1 MVGERVGEAVV
12 GWGITTKV
20 VAHVE
25 VVPSVVVVVHIVT
38 VVGCWVVVGVRVVRF
53 GMVVGAVVERFRVVD
68 RRWRAIVDHV
78 VDRREDVRLV
88 VAVAMTNWARTKAE
102 GCWSSWTWANRA
114 RTNSR
119 TRSSCNWTNRPK
131 APLTKTPRTKSSKSI
146 RSKAGWSSEEAISG
160 NTYRHI

>member
-53 GMVVGAVVERFRVVD
+53 GMVVGAVVDWFRVVD
-68 RRWRAIVDHV
+68 WQRGWRSIVDNV
-78 VDRREDVRLV
+78 GNRWENMRLV
-88 VAVAMTNWARTKAE
+88 VPVASKAMT
-102 GCWSSWTWANRA
+102 
-114 RTNSR
+114 
-119 TRSSCNWTNRPK
+119 
-131 APLTKTPRTKSSKSI
+131 
-146 RSKAGWSSEEAISG
+146 
-160 NTYRHI
+160 